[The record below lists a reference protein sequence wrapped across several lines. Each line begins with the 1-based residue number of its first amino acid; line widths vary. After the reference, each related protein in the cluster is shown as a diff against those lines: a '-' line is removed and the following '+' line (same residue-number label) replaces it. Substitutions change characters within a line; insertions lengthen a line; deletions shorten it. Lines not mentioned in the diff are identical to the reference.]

1 MRQVLVATL
10 VLLPVLA
17 HAQASTATGSQQST
31 PSANL
36 QAKVVVQPVNF
47 VRPATTPAA
56 APAPAAPTASAV
68 HEVVQ
73 AQVDPSFLE
82 NQTQQSGS
90 ISYTFLGSASD
101 EPVAPKL
108 VHVVGRQIPVNRLA
122 ADNDVAVHFVVS
134 PDGVPERLTIAKSA
148 GAEMDQKTLDAVSQ
162 YRFKPA
168 TLNNRPV
175 EAEVTVEVKVQNQK

>member
-17 HAQASTATGSQQST
+17 HAQASTATGAPQST

-47 VRPATTPAA
+47 VRAAATPAA
-56 APAPAAPTASAV
+56 APAPAPSAPRD
-68 HEVVQ
+68 VVQ
-73 AQVDPSFLE
+73 ADVDPNFLQ
-82 NQTQQSGS
+82 NQTQPSGS
-90 ISYTFLGSASD
+90 LSYTFLSGASQ
-101 EPVAPKL
+101 EAVAPKL
-108 VHVVGRQIPVNRLA
+108 IHAVGRQIPVDRLTTN
-122 ADNDVAVHFVVS
+122 NDVAVRFVVS
-134 PDGVPERLTIAKSA
+134 PDGVPEKLTIAKSA
-148 GAEMDQKTLDAVSQ
+148 GAEMDEKTLEAVRQ

>member
-17 HAQASTATGSQQST
+17 HAQASTATGSPQST

-47 VRPATTPAA
+47 VRSAATPAA
-56 APAPAAPTASAV
+56 APAPTASAPRD
-68 HEVVQ
+68 VVQ
-73 AQVDPSFLE
+73 AEVDPSFVE
-82 NQTQQSGS
+82 NQTQPSGS
-90 ISYTFLGSASD
+90 IAYTFVGSVSS

-108 VHVVGRQIPVNRLA
+108 IHVVGRQIPVNRLT
-122 ADNDVAVHFVVS
+122 ADNDVAVRFVVS
-134 PDGVPERLTIAKSA
+134 PDGVPEKLTIAKSA
-148 GAEMDQKTLDAVSQ
+148 GAEMDEKTLEAVRQ

>member
-17 HAQASTATGSQQST
+17 HAQASTATGSPQST

-47 VRPATTPAA
+47 VRPAATPAA
-56 APAPAAPTASAV
+56 APAAPRASAV

-108 VHVVGRQIPVNRLA
+108 VHVVGRQIPVDRLA
-122 ADNDVAVHFVVS
+122 ADNDVAVRFVVS
-134 PDGVPERLTIAKSA
+134 PEGVPEKLTIAKSA
-148 GAEMDQKTLDAVSQ
+148 GAEMDQKTLEAVSQ

-175 EAEVTVEVKVQNQK
+175 EAEVTVEVKIQK